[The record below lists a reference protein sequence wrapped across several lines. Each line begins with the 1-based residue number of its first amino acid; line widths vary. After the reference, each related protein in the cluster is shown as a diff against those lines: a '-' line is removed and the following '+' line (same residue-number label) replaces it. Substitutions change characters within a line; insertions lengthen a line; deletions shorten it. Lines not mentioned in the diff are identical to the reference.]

1 MIAKIDN
8 RNINIAQQIYLIFQ
22 ASYKVEAELLN
33 ATNFPPLSRSI
44 IDFRNSDNKFYV
56 YYINEEITGL
66 IEVDNNNKSIHI
78 QSLVVYPKFFRKG
91 IGKKLVHFVL
101 KNYSSKIFT
110 VETGLANKPAINLY
124 NSCGFKEDK
133 QFDTDHGVRK
143 VRLIKLLV

>member
-1 MIAKIDN
+1 MLTLQDYTYDDQKN
-8 RNINIAQQIYLIFQ
+8 
-22 ASYKVEAELLN
+22 
-33 ATNFPPLSRSI
+33 
-44 IDFRNSDNKFYV
+44 FYV

-66 IEVDNNNKSIHI
+66 IEVDNNNESIHI
-78 QSLVVYPKFFRKG
+78 QSLVVYPKFFRQG

-143 VRLIKLLV
+143 IRLIKL